1 MSTKTPVQDNSHLE
15 PVRKGYMTTLEPA
28 RRGFITNFPNFQH
41 WKNEDLSQPKP
52 KRELNIY
59 IHLPYCIQRC
69 SYCYY
74 RTVNLKG
81 HDRTKEINK
90 YVNALCKEIDLSAK
104 QFGIAG
110 SPVESIY
117 FGGGTPTLM
126 EKEHFEQIL
135 DRLRVYLNIDNA
147 ELTIEAEPV
156 TLTEKKAKVLKDLG
170 VTRISM
176 GIQSFDNDI
185 IKHSNRLDTAD
196 KALKAIE
203 IAKTTGAKTINI
215 DLMSGLAG
223 ESTETWQKSV
233 NTALSSGADSITVY
247 KMDLYANTPYYKS
260 IRSEGL
266 NLPTDDEELEFMQYA
281 LDRFKE
287 EDFQPWSFFTFT
299 KKGENAHRH
308 SPSIWKGND
317 LWSLG
322 ASAFGIL
329 GNWHYQNTN
338 DEKKYM
344 EKIESG
350 ELAITRGCD
359 MNAQEQMI
367 RAVVLGMKLTSM
379 DLKYF
384 RKRFGLRLEALCD
397 STIKKLTDDGY
408 IFIADDQL
416 TMTGKGILHGDYVG
430 KSLSRAL
437 LENY

>member
-1 MSTKTPVQDNSHLE
+1 MSSNTLLSNNAHLE

-41 WKNEDLSQPKP
+41 WKNEDLSQPKE
-52 KRELNIY
+52 KKLLNIY

-81 HDRTKEINK
+81 NERNQQIND
-90 YVNALCKEIDLSAK
+90 YVQALCKEIDLSVK
-104 QFGIAG
+104 QFDLSN
-110 SPVESIY
+110 SPVESVY

-135 DRLRVYLNIDNA
+135 NRLRSYFNLDEA

-156 TLTEKKAKVLKDLG
+156 TLTEKKAQVLKDLG

-185 IKHSNRLDTAD
+185 IKHSNRLDTAE

-203 IAKTTGAKTINI
+203 IAQSTGATVNI

-233 NTALSSGADSITVY
+233 NTALASGVDSITIY

-287 EDFQPWSFFTFT
+287 EDYQPWSFFTFT
-299 KKGENAHRH
+299 KNGKNAHRH
-308 SPSIWKGND
+308 SPSIWRGND

-329 GNWHYQNTN
+329 GNWHYQNSN

-344 EKIESG
+344 AQILGDK
-350 ELAITRGCD
+350 LAITRGHE
-359 MNAQEQMI
+359 MNCQEQMI
-367 RAVVLGMKLTSM
+367 RAVVLGMKLTTL
-379 DLKYF
+379 DLVHF
-384 RKRFGLRLEALCD
+384 RERFGLRLEALCA
-397 STIKKLTDDGY
+397 STIERLTDEGY
-408 IFIADDQL
+408 AVIVDNHL
-416 TMTGKGILHGDYVG
+416 TMTEKGILHGDYVG